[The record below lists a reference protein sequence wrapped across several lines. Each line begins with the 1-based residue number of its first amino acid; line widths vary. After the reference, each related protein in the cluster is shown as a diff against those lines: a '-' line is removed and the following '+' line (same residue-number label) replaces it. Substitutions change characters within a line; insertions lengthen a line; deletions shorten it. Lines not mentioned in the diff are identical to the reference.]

1 MLLSVC
7 RLAWADLRFDWRI
20 SFCMVAAMVA
30 VVAPLLLLFGLKHGV
45 VTQLQQALLHD
56 PRNLEVKMLSSGS
69 FDQAWLDRLRQMS
82 GVAYAVGM
90 TRSLNTQADLRLD
103 RRRFLENV
111 EVLASAQG
119 DPLLQTQAR
128 DLSPQEIILTQ
139 EAARRLNWQAGE
151 LVHIRVDRRLDGQR
165 EQGDKAM
172 TVVDVLAEHRY
183 SRPAVFVA
191 PETLLALEYARDGF
205 QVPDFALFSGNPLA
219 ADMPVLYAR
228 ARVYASTIDQ
238 VGAVAKGLEQ
248 QGIPVASR
256 YADIE
261 NVRAINR
268 VLSLIFGVIA
278 LTAMVGCAASLGG
291 AFLANVDRKRKDL
304 AVLRLL
310 GIDSGGVI
318 RYVLIQALVLSL
330 IAYALGLGLYGLGSA
345 LFNQL
350 LVGDGLQTDFVCRIT
365 PAHALYALLM
375 VASLACVVAAI
386 GAWRAVRVQPAES
399 LREM

>member
-1 MLLSVC
+1 MLVNIF

-20 SFCMVAAMVA
+20 SFCMVASMVA

-45 VTQLQQALLHD
+45 VTQLQQELLQD
-56 PRNLEVKMLSSGS
+56 PRNLEVKMLTSGS
-69 FDQAWLDRLRQMS
+69 YDQAWLDTLRQTP
-82 GVAYAVGM
+82 GVGYAIGM

-119 DPLLQTQAR
+119 DPLLQAQAR
-128 DLSPQEIILTQ
+128 DLSADELIITQ
-139 EAARRLNWQAGE
+139 EAARRLGWTLGE
-151 LVHIRVDRRLDGQR
+151 AVHIRLSRRLDGR
-165 EQGDKAM
+165 LEYGDKAM

-205 QVPDFALFSGNPLA
+205 QIPDFALSAGKPLA

-228 ARVYASTIDQ
+228 ARIYASSIEQ
-238 VGAVAKGLEQ
+238 VGQVAKGLEQ
-248 QGIPVASR
+248 QGVPVASR

-268 VLSLIFGVIA
+268 VLSLIFSVIA
-278 LTAMVGCAASLGG
+278 FTAIAGCAASLGG

-310 GIDSGGVI
+310 GIDSSGVI
-318 RYVLIQALVLSL
+318 RYVLIQAVLLSL
-330 IAYALGLGLYGLGSA
+330 IAYALGLGLYGLGST
-345 LFNQL
+345 LFNHL
-350 LVGDGLQTDFVCRIT
+350 LVGDGLQTDFVSRIT
-365 PAHALYALLM
+365 VAHAVYALVM
-375 VASLACVVAAI
+375 VAGLACVVATI

-399 LREM
+399 LREI